1 MFLYQHKLD
10 KAKILTSI
18 TSSIHL
24 KLMDQHTYDNWVKI
38 KETFEASGNLDNMFY
53 KRAVEIVKTRRD
65 PLAKFLGDEK

>member
-1 MFLYQHKLD
+1 MYQDKLD
-10 KAKILTSI
+10 IVELLTSI